1 MRLTVASDRRA
12 QFANRRA
19 CVFAIVGTALFYGG
33 SIGLL
38 CLLLQL
44 RGNGAWESTMLH
56 FPTEYAVFALDALL
70 PPLACAFVLV
80 RSYHF
85 PYMLVASSRDVS
97 SRRRTGYRKDDD
109 LLPGPPPSL
118 RERGLEL
125 ASSYVRCLLL
135 GDTPTYSDM
144 AMIYLCKVYLL
155 ATSILALLLLTC
167 VQARYYSFTLPQ
179 LMLVR
184 FDAEAGWQSRFHLL
198 TLQLMGAILVGVH
211 ALMLRLWPSSELST
225 AHYDKLYSLALIK
238 HEQKRGSTAKCDP
251 PSPSLSA
258 PPLAIPVW
266 APPPLP
272 CLRGPRCVGRPR
284 PRGRF
289 LPQRH
294 VAASSP
300 APRTGGARA
309 SRLRKLPPSESFS
322 AVGPQG
328 GRPAAVH
335 RSDDVIGMLEEETE
349 ALIRRGY
356 SADPDPADED

>member
-238 HEQKRGSTAKCDP
+238 HEQKRGSTAKCYP
-251 PSPSLSA
+251 PRHPYLRRPSPSLSGR
-258 PPLAIPVW
+258 
-266 APPPLP
+266 PLP
-272 CLRGPRCVGRPR
+272 SPVCAARVALAAHDPVAASFPSATW
-284 PRGRF
+284 PL

-294 VAASSP
+294 ALAAPARHDSGSSP
-300 APRTGGARA
+300 
-309 SRLRKLPPSESFS
+309 LRKASLLSVPKAAGLLLFT
-322 AVGPQG
+322 
-328 GRPAAVH
+328 GRT
-335 RSDDVIGMLEEETE
+335 M
-349 ALIRRGY
+349 
-356 SADPDPADED
+356 